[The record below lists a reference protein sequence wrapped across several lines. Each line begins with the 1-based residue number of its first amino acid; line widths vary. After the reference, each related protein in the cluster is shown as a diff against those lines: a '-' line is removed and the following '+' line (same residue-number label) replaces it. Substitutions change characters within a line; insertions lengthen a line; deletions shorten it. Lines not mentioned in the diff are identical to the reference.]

1 MALSHDSK
9 PRHDPHLEWRETPP
23 EALRDDIF
31 LAAYLSAIMYWW
43 QGPGHYNLKDL
54 GSLTADNPACEPPKF
69 GPAKPMVDAAEV
81 VHDLQEFVRRL
92 GNGAQADL
100 WEGKQHA
107 GLIRSGLRL
116 LVAFRGTFCKE
127 NIMDD
132 TRIKLQKVSAADCG
146 SVEPPHGRV
155 HTGFWAHLT
164 RGGALPRLLERAREL
179 TSGGSAEQPADVLIT
194 GHSLGGAAATLF
206 ASLLARSPN
215 VRVTLVTFG
224 SPRVG
229 DVTFARWLTSLDN
242 LRHHR
247 VQNELDLVTRV
258 PYWIPRPGMY
268 KHSQTYHVWL
278 RNGKV
283 RSGRI
288 LQAPAKALSTETG
301 TEQHVRLDRC
311 RPLAGSGRPLNL
323 FFYIISRLGLH
334 DPKADV
340 RFHKMG
346 SKTGYVQHL
355 ENFRWEGTNDLGLRL
370 VRITLGESERNV
382 RRLCCL
388 KTEP

>member
-1 MALSHDSK
+1 MEH
-9 PRHDPHLEWRETPP
+9 HDPHREWRETPST
-23 EALRDDIF
+23 ALRDDIF
-31 LAAYLSAIMYWW
+31 LAAYLAVVAYWW
-43 QGPGHYNLKDL
+43 QGPAHYELKDL
-54 GSLTADNPACEPPKF
+54 GSLTADNPACGPPRF

-81 VHDLQEFVRRL
+81 VHDLQELVRRL
-92 GNGAQADL
+92 GNSAQADL
-100 WEGKQHA
+100 WEDKQHA
-107 GLIRSGLRL
+107 GLITLGSRL
-116 LVAFRGTFCKE
+116 LVAFRGTFCKD

-132 TRIKLQKVSAADCG
+132 ARVRLRKLSATDCG
-146 SVEPPHGRV
+146 SVEPPVGRV

-164 RGGALPRLLERAREL
+164 RDGALTHLLERAKEL
-179 TSGGSAEQPADVLIT
+179 TSGGSTEQPAEVLIT

-206 ASLLARSPN
+206 ASLLARSPS

-229 DVTFARWLTSLDN
+229 DAAFARWLASLDN

-258 PYWIPRPGMY
+258 PYWMPWPSTY

-283 RSGRI
+283 RAGRI
-288 LQAPAKALSTETG
+288 LTPPAVGGREGLMR
-301 TEQHVRLDRC
+301 RLDRC
-311 RPLAGSGRPLNL
+311 KPLPGSGRPLNL
-323 FFYIISRLGLH
+323 LLYIISRLAFY
-334 DPKADV
+334 DPMSDV

-355 ENFRWEGTNDLGLRL
+355 ESFQWEDANYDVTIKL
-370 VRITLGESERNV
+370 
-382 RRLCCL
+382 
-388 KTEP
+388 